1 MTDAALHAVI
11 VAATFY
17 SAARSA
23 LLSVGALADRE
34 VFAAAWDSAR
44 SKK

>member
-11 VAATFY
+11 VAAAFY

-23 LLSVGALADRE
+23 LLSVGALADPG